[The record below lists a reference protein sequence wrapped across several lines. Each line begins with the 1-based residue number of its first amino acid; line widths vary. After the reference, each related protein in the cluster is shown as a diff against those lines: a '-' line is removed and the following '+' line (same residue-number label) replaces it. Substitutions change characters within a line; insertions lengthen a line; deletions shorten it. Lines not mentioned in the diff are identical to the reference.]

1 MPNRASIAILL
12 LLAVDASA
20 EKWRLTI
27 DDGPNKYTLA
37 IAQRLKGLKCPAT
50 FFVCGSLYPYREDLK
65 WIVDNGFGI
74 GNHSRS
80 HKYETMRKGGYREIK
95 DDLVYVN
102 VYMKTNFGVSPREF
116 RAPYG
121 AYGNTVMCVI
131 NGLGLVPGLWTS
143 GVGDCEWAEPGD
155 PRYDPEKIFEIACT
169 VGRFPAAGRNVLLI
183 HSTRWELYNIDALV
197 GAMRKHGEIVLE
209 F

>member
-1 MPNRASIAILL
+1 MLNIIFILL
-12 LLAVDASA
+12 ISQLANA
-20 EKWRLTI
+20 ETWRLTI
-27 DDGPNKYTLA
+27 DDGPNKHTLA
-37 IAQRLKGLKCPAT
+37 IAQRLKELKCPAT
-50 FFVCGSLYPYREDLK
+50 FFVCGSLYPYKDELK

-80 HKYETMRKGGYREIK
+80 HKYDLMRKGGYPDIRS
-95 DDLVYVN
+95 DLRYISDYVR
-102 VYMKTNFGVSPREF
+102 TNFGVTPREF

-121 AYGNTVMCVI
+121 AYGNTVMNVM
-131 NGLGLVPGLWTS
+131 NELKLLPSLWTS
-143 GVGDCEWAEPGD
+143 GIGDAEWAEPGD

-183 HSTRWELYNIDALV
+183 HSTRWELHNIDALV
-197 GAMRKHGEIVLE
+197 GVMRKHGEIVLE